1 MTPEQTFGQLLGLGK
16 SWNVVES
23 RFEAES
29 STFFLKVEETPEL
42 WPEESARVGT
52 PVTCHD
58 HVEPMQWRHLNV
70 FNKECVIVCAL
81 PRGRRGD
88 DSKVYRVTPPWEG
101 RSKHFTQE
109 FEAFALTLM
118 REMPVKRAGQ
128 ILGESDTR
136 MWRMLF
142 AHVKAAH
149 ARLSFDNVVWVGGD
163 EMNRRKGH
171 NYLTVFADLLAK
183 RVLFATPGKDASVW
197 EAFAAE
203 LLRHNGHPKAIQY
216 VAIDMS
222 PAYIKGVSDNLGN
235 AQVVYDKFHVIQ
247 NVVEACDR
255 VRKVESRSNAG
266 KRDLLE
272 RTRWMWLKNRVNWTE
287 KEAQKW
293 ESMALERCVTGMAYE
308 MRLVLQGIYQW
319 KDVGEARKLFG
330 NWCAWVQAM
339 RERTGEL
346 LEPMARAAR
355 MIEGHLAGILAHW
368 TQGLTT
374 AFMEGL
380 NSLFSAVKRKARGY
394 RSVEY
399 MTTMLYFVAG
409 KLTLPCY

>member
-1 MTPEQTFGQLLGLGK
+1 MPPEETFGQLLGLGK
-16 SWNVVES
+16 AWRVVEA
-23 RFEAES
+23 RLEASS
-29 STFFLKVEETPEL
+29 STFMSKVEETPAL
-42 WPEESARVGT
+42 WPEESTRAGT

-81 PRGRRGD
+81 PRGRRSD
-88 DSKVYRVTPPWEG
+88 DGKVYRVTPPWEG

-109 FEAFALTLM
+109 FEAFAVTLM

-142 AHVKAAH
+142 AHVKAAYE
-149 ARLSFDNVVWVGGD
+149 RLSFDNVVWVGAD

-171 NYLTVFADLLAK
+171 NYLTVFADLVAK
-183 RVLFATPGKDASVW
+183 RVIFATPGKDASVW
-197 EAFAAE
+197 AAFAEE
-203 LLRHNGHPKAIQY
+203 LLRHNGHPKPIQY

-222 PAYIKGVSDNLGN
+222 PAYIKGVSNNLGN

-287 KEAQKW
+287 REVQKW

-308 MRLVLQGIYQW
+308 MRPVLQGIYQW

-355 MIEGHLAGILAHW
+355 MIEGHLEGILAHW

>member
-1 MTPEQTFGQLLGLGK
+1 MLGLGK
-16 SWNVVES
+16 SWKVVES
-23 RFEAES
+23 RFEPES

-42 WPEESARVGT
+42 WPEESARAGT
-52 PVTCHD
+52 PVVCHD

-109 FEAFALTLM
+109 FEAFALTLL

-149 ARLSFDNVVWVGGD
+149 ARLSFDNVVWVGAD

-222 PAYIKGVSDNLGN
+222 PAYIKGVSNNLGN

-355 MIEGHLAGILAHW
+355 MIEGHLEGILAHW
-368 TQGLTT
+368 TRGLTT

-399 MTTMLYFVAG
+399 MTTVLYFVAG

>member
-16 SWNVVES
+16 SWKVVES
-23 RFEAES
+23 RFEPES

-42 WPEESARVGT
+42 WPEESARAGT
-52 PVTCHD
+52 PVVCHD

-70 FNKECVIVCAL
+70 FNKECVIVCSL

-88 DSKVYRVTPPWEG
+88 DGKVYRVTPPWEG

-128 ILGESDTR
+128 ILGESDSR

-149 ARLSFDNVVWVGGD
+149 DRLSFDNVVWVGAD

-203 LLRHNGHPKAIQY
+203 LLRHNGHPKAIRR

-222 PAYIKGVSDNLGN
+222 AAYTKGVASNLGN

-247 NVVEACDR
+247 NVVEACDQ
-255 VRKVESRSNAG
+255 VRKAESRSDAG
-266 KRDLLE
+266 KRELLE
-272 RTRWMWLKNRVNWTE
+272 RTRWMWLKNRANWTE
-287 KEAQKW
+287 KETHKW
-293 ESMALERCVTGMAYE
+293 ESMSLERCVTGMAYE

-319 KDVGEARKLFG
+319 KDVEVAKKLFG
-330 NWCAWVQAM
+330 NWCAWVKAM
-339 RERTGEL
+339 REQTGEL

-355 MIEGHLAGILAHW
+355 MIEGHMEGILAHW

-374 AFMEGL
+374 AYMEGL

-394 RSVEY
+394 RTVEY
-399 MTTMLYFVAG
+399 MTSMLYFVAG
-409 KLTLPCY
+409 KLTLPCH